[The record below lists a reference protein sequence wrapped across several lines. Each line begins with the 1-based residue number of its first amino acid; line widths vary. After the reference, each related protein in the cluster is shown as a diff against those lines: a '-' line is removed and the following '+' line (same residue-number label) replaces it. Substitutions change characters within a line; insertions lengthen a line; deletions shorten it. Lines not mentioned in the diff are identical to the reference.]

1 MLKYL
6 EHYLERQDVFD
17 SNRKIL
23 YNKPRVFQK
32 DQTQA

>member
-6 EHYLERQDVFD
+6 EHYLERQDIFD
-17 SNRKIL
+17 SNREIV

-32 DQTQA
+32 GQAQV